1 MAHQLGLENQQ
12 IQDFEDKDKS
22 DDRMEQ
28 RSAALR
34 AWVRKEGSQAT
45 YRKIYNALCA
55 LEEKDAAEKV
65 LELIGMVV

>member
-1 MAHQLGLENQQ
+1 MARLLGLENQR
-12 IQDFEDKDKS
+12 IQDFEDRY
-22 DDRMEQ
+22 DDEIEQ

-34 AWVRKEGSQAT
+34 EWVRKEGSQAT